1 MSKPLEPSAG
11 HRKPDRYSL
20 AWERL
25 NFAQITADP
34 KRLPVQSPDMVGRTQ
49 RPGPRKPFC
58 DWNEDSGR
66 FPWAGGLPRGTT
78 PSRLLWGGQ
87 QALAGL
93 RDESVA
99 GWAWARRRQPGRGA
113 SRSPSRATRR
123 GLREKSSSRQPDG
136 GDFWA
141 VVLTFAGDIC
151 GSRYNSGPE
160 AESFSLSPE
169 HLDFQGWVAFLG
181 RGPASLREKDRDT
194 STNLA
199 RRRKG
204 N

>member
-78 PSRLLWGGQ
+78 PSRLLWGADSRLLQGCEMK
-87 QALAGL
+87 ALRAGL
-93 RDESVA
+93 GPGA
-99 GWAWARRRQPGRGA
+99 GSRAEARRAHPAGRPGGA
-113 SRSPSRATRR
+113 SGRSLAAASPMV
-123 GLREKSSSRQPDG
+123 G
-136 GDFWA
+136 
-141 VVLTFAGDIC
+141 I
-151 GSRYNSGPE
+151 SGP
-160 AESFSLSPE
+160 
-169 HLDFQGWVAFLG
+169 WC
-181 RGPASLREKDRDT
+181 
-194 STNLA
+194 
-199 RRRKG
+199 
-204 N
+204 